1 MARQGLTAEIEEPF
15 IDRPIALVGMMGAGK
30 STIGRRLAARL
41 ELPFLD
47 ADHEIEMAAGRSVT
61 EIFEEFG
68 EAAFRDGERR
78 VFKRLVTTGPC
89 ILATGGG
96 AFLDDEIRS
105 LLGEKCISVW
115 LNASLDTL
123 VERTGR
129 KDTRPLLKKGDPREI
144 LAKLLAERGPVYA
157 QADIQVES
165 GVGPHQEVVDNIL
178 AALINLSAPTSAHPS
193 ASGAD

>member
-1 MARQGLTAEIEEPF
+1 MARQGFTAEVNEPF

-41 ELPFLD
+41 DLPFLD
-47 ADHEIEMAAGRSVT
+47 ADQEIEMAAGRSVT

-78 VFKRLVTTGPC
+78 VFKRLVQSGPC

-96 AFLDDEIRS
+96 AFLDDEIRR
-105 LLGEKCISVW
+105 LLNEHCVSVW

-123 VERTGR
+123 VERTSR
-129 KDTRPLLKKGDPREI
+129 KDTRPLLKAGDPG
-144 LAKLLAERGPVYA
+144 KFWPVCWPSAARYMRRR
-157 QADIQVES
+157 IS
-165 GVGPHQEVVDNIL
+165 RSK
-178 AALINLSAPTSAHPS
+178 AALGPIRRLSSI
-193 ASGAD
+193 